1 VLDSQTAARF
11 ARGLF
16 ATLCIMNIDAL
27 LPELREAHILASQF
41 EGGYS
46 ERFFG
51 AQEFA
56 HALGNAIAELEQ
68 GNLSVLSDL
77 QLWFFP
83 TSDWDDFVK
92 SDGIELGQRI
102 SDMLSELA

>member
-1 VLDSQTAARF
+1 
-11 ARGLF
+11 
-16 ATLCIMNIDAL
+16 MNTDAL
-27 LPELREAHILASQF
+27 VSELKKAHALASQF

-56 HALGNAIAELEQ
+56 QALNKAIDDLKNGNT
-68 GNLSVLSDL
+68 SVLGDL
-77 QLWFFP
+77 QLWFLP

-92 SDGIELGQRI
+92 NEGVELGQRI
-102 SDMLSELA
+102 SDMLAELQ

>member
-1 VLDSQTAARF
+1 MLSCTHCVIQTRENK
-11 ARGLF
+11 
-16 ATLCIMNIDAL
+16 LCIMNTDAL
-27 LPELREAHILASQF
+27 LTELREAHALASQF

-51 AQEFA
+51 AQEFTK
-56 HALGNAIAELEQ
+56 ALGNAVTELEN

-77 QLWFFP
+77 QLWFLP